1 LDEHHFIINGDIVMN
16 KTEESNVRQ
25 VDQNELRVNATL
37 VVTVLVTAF
46 IVNRWELV
54 AFQAGALFLTALHLS
69 LGPYVALYRHILR
82 PAGIVKPDLRV
93 DNPEPHRFAAMFGT
107 IVASSAT
114 YLLATGRSVAG
125 WAMAW
130 LLITLAAAGLAG
142 WCAGCFTYYMMNRL
156 GLRRVFKHAPI
167 QGTFPGARPPKA

>member
-1 LDEHHFIINGDIVMN
+1 MKLAE
-16 KTEESNVRQ
+16 KSSTRT

-46 IVNRWELV
+46 VLSRWELV
-54 AFQAGALFLTALHLS
+54 AFQACALFLTALHLS
-69 LGPYVALYRHILR
+69 LGPYVGLYRHILR

-107 IVASSAT
+107 IVASTAT
-114 YLLATGRSVAG
+114 YFLVTGRSVAG
-125 WAMAW
+125 WGLVW
-130 LLITLAAAGLAG
+130 LLIALAAAGLAG

-156 GLRRVFKHAPI
+156 GLRGLFKYGPI
-167 QGTFPGARPPKA
+167 KDTFPGARPPKA

>member
-93 DNPEPHRFAAMFGT
+93 DNPEPHRNISFSNRPECCGLGNGMAAYYPCGSGPGRVVCGLFHLLYDESPRAAQS
-107 IVASSAT
+107 IQACPDSRHLSWSAT
-114 YLLATGRSVAG
+114 A
-125 WAMAW
+125 
-130 LLITLAAAGLAG
+130 
-142 WCAGCFTYYMMNRL
+142 
-156 GLRRVFKHAPI
+156 
-167 QGTFPGARPPKA
+167 

>member
-1 LDEHHFIINGDIVMN
+1 MTQ
-16 KTEESNVRQ
+16 TESLNTRI

-46 IVNRWELV
+46 VINRWELV
-54 AFQAGALFLTALHLS
+54 AFQAAALFLTALHLS

-107 IVASSAT
+107 IVASTAT

-125 WAMAW
+125 WGLAW
-130 LLITLAAAGLAG
+130 LLISLASAGFVG

-156 GLRRVFKHAPI
+156 GLHGLFKHAPLA
-167 QGTFPGARPPKA
+167 GTFPGTRPPKG